1 MAHCVQSQRPA
12 SDIYISISSFFI
24 NHRRSLDG
32 RAIEFYAFCGS
43 NTGRD
48 KIFYFRFREVY
59 GKTFLVKVVSIINA
73 VI

>member
-48 KIFYFRFREVY
+48 EIFLFP
-59 GKTFLVKVVSIINA
+59 FL
-73 VI
+73 